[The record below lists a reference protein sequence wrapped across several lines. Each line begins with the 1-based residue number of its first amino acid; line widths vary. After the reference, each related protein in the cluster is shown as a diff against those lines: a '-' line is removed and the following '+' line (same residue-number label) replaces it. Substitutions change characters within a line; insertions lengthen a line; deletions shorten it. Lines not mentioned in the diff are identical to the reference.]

1 MKVLLIIAAEFHVD
15 VHSQS
20 TAAPPGLVCPAVE
33 DYDPCSCDELQ
44 ISYKLYSSLD
54 CQMKRL
60 GDTKASQILN
70 GFLVPTVSPL
80 ASLNLTVNQLTHIPI
95 QLAYF
100 KYALTFDLSFNGI
113 DSIPVGSFVP
123 DFNLGM
129 TGPRKIYLQNN
140 QLTLIGPDLF
150 VGIRALLF
158 IDQFCIA
165 YCKFFSFL
173 EYSDYFEAGSV
184 LDLSNNLLDRLEFE
198 PFYRVLKKM
207 YYRYSDENRL
217 IISNSITPHSH
228 IMIHSYIYMLLLCH
242 QIHSIVATVSS
253 PGF

>member
-1 MKVLLIIAAEFHVD
+1 
-15 VHSQS
+15 
-20 TAAPPGLVCPAVE
+20 
-33 DYDPCSCDELQ
+33 
-44 ISYKLYSSLD
+44 
-54 CQMKRL
+54 
-60 GDTKASQILN
+60 
-70 GFLVPTVSPL
+70 
-80 ASLNLTVNQLTHIPI
+80 
-95 QLAYF
+95 
-100 KYALTFDLSFNGI
+100 
-113 DSIPVGSFVP
+113 
-123 DFNLGM
+123 M

-150 VGIRALLF
+150 VGIRALLMC
-158 IDQFCIA
+158 IDQFFIP
-165 YCKFFSFL
+165 YCRFFSFL

-228 IMIHSYIYMLLLCH
+228 IYDTFLYLYVIAVSS

>member
-1 MKVLLIIAAEFHVD
+1 MKVLLIIAAVFHVD
-15 VHSQS
+15 VRSQS
-20 TAAPPGLVCPAVE
+20 TAVLVCPAVE

-80 ASLNLTVNQLTHIPI
+80 ASLNLTGNQLTHIPI

-100 KYALTFDLSFNGI
+100 KYALTVDLSFNGI

-150 VGIRALLF
+150 VGIRALLMC
-158 IDQFCIA
+158 IDQFFIP
-165 YCKFFSFL
+165 YCRFFSFL
-173 EYSDYFEAGSV
+173 EHSDYFEAGSV

-198 PFYRVLKKM
+198 PFYRVLKRM

-217 IISNSITPHSH
+217 IISNSITPNF
-228 IMIHSYIYMLLLCH
+228 IYKCM
-242 QIHSIVATVSS
+242 
-253 PGF
+253 